1 MKVSAHDLFPVH
13 LRVYD
18 FPDDPEL
25 NQALL
30 HAARTEPELRTSTT
44 GKSVLQ
50 RDDPWV
56 ARLLARY
63 DAGLRDYLGATW
75 PARTDPFELERYVFF
90 NYTDGSSFTP
100 VHDHLVEGDLVC
112 IYYAHVAPAAL
123 ARPERADGSYYAM
136 DDGILVVHDPRAD
149 ARLDRRSLATKDH
162 FKVYPRP
169 NRLVVQP
176 AHVRHSVT
184 PSVGAERLAV
194 TCTVT
199 VDRPELFEG
208 YVKGTL
214 DPRG

>member
-18 FPDDPEL
+18 FPDDPAL

-30 HAARTEPELRTSTT
+30 HAARTEPALRSSVT
-44 GKSVLQ
+44 GASVLH
-50 RDDPWV
+50 RTDPWV
-56 ARLLARY
+56 AALASRY

-75 PARTDPFELERYVFF
+75 PERTEPFDLERYVFF

-112 IYYAHVAPAAL
+112 IYYAHVAAHT
-123 ARPERADGSYYAM
+123 PERVERVDGSYYAM

-149 ARLDRRSLATKDH
+149 ARLDRRGVHTKDH

-169 NRLVVQP
+169 NRLVIQP

-184 PSVGAERLAV
+184 PSVGTERLAV

-199 VDRPELFEG
+199 VNRPDLFEG